1 MKKLLVAIL
10 LLPAALAFAQAQTG
24 TGTYD
29 IRGFNAKGDGMH
41 NDGPSFS
48 AAVQAANRAGG
59 TVILPPG
66 VYRFDSRIV
75 LSNIKN
81 VAIEGRDGAVILRD
95 GGAFVCRR
103 CSNVTIKNIGIQ
115 NRTVPKVVTVA
126 ELPTANPRQ
135 IIILDRH
142 STGFGYIP
150 EPSDDGDAWARMSPA
165 QKAEAASATTFAS
178 HIVFI
183 NSDHITVSGLHSVK
197 KGFFGIYFDRCHDS
211 EAINNTVIGGFPEA
225 VPGAIAFVDAT
236 NDHGAL
242 SYNNVADSNNVSY
255 AVHSGILIY
264 GGHHIRITGN
274 VVHDSSET
282 GIKIGQEDSRGSN
295 FETYLTISGNT
306 SYRNHQEGFDLMEY
320 YPPRGSDPAYSTAT
334 DNVSHDN
341 DSQGIQVDG
350 KYWTVTG
357 NTIYS
362 NQHSGLML
370 DGENNVISNNVI
382 YHNGLRAGNSN
393 EVCYGCTSRSQT
405 GNDVITGNKIRSD
418 HGNNYG
424 IYIAHGNA
432 SSTFS
437 NNEVT
442 GTTHQ
447 KEIWDVSSQRNVF
460 KRNTGAI
467 GGTAPAG
474 RP

>member
-1 MKKLLVAIL
+1 MKKLLIAIL

-29 IRGFNAKGDGMH
+29 IRGFGAKGDGVH
-41 NDGPSFS
+41 NDAPSFS

-81 VAIEGRDGAVILRD
+81 VTIEGQDGAVILKD

-103 CSNVTIKNIGIQ
+103 CSNVTIKNIGIK
-115 NRTVPKVVTVA
+115 NLTVPKVVKVA
-126 ELPTANPRQ
+126 DLPTANPNQ
-135 IIILDRH
+135 IIVLDRH

-150 EPSDDGDAWARMSPA
+150 ESTDDGDAWAKMSA
-165 QKAEAASATTFAS
+165 TQKAEASSATTFAS

-183 NSDHITVSGLHSVK
+183 NSDHITVSGLHSVN
-197 KGFFGIYFDRCHDS
+197 KGFFGIYFDKCHDS
-211 EAINNTVIGGFPEA
+211 EAINSTVVGGFPE
-225 VPGAIAFVDAT
+225 VEPGAIAFVDGT
-236 NDHGAL
+236 DDHGAL
-242 SYNNVADSNNVSY
+242 SYNNVADSNNISY
-255 AVHSGILIY
+255 AAHNGILIY
-264 GGHHIRITGN
+264 GGHDIRVTGN
-274 VVHDSSET
+274 IVHDSSET
-282 GIKIGQEDSRGSN
+282 GIKIGQEDSRRSN
-295 FETYLTISGNT
+295 FETHLTISGNT

-334 DNVSHDN
+334 DNISHDN

-362 NQHSGLML
+362 NQSSGLMI
-370 DGENNVISNNVI
+370 DGQNDVISNNVI

-393 EVCYGCTSRSQT
+393 EVCYGCAPQSQT
-405 GNDVITGNKIRSD
+405 GNNVISGNKIHSD
-418 HGNNYG
+418 YGNNYG
-424 IYIAHGNA
+424 IYIAHGTA
-432 SSTFS
+432 ASTFS

-442 GTTHQ
+442 GTTHP
-447 KEIWDVSSQRNVF
+447 KEIWDVSSQRNIF
-460 KRNTGAI
+460 RRNTGRI
-467 GGTAPAG
+467 GGTGPGG